1 MSEPPPF
8 LELSH
13 PSPGVRVI
21 TLNRPGRLNA
31 IDDAGHR
38 AILRALSEVDD
49 DPQVH
54 VAVLAGA
61 GRAFCAGGDLDEPLP
76 ADGSARAEALH
87 RMYERNVTTVNRL
100 LAVGKPIVSAVHG
113 VAVGAGL
120 RLALLADISV
130 VASDARLIDGHLR
143 LGVTAGDHA
152 ALIWPL
158 LCGLAKAKYHLMTGA
173 ELSGEEAERLG
184 LVSLSVAPDEVLPR
198 ALAIA
203 AELAAGPQYA
213 LRATK
218 RVLNHWV
225 RAALPTYEQSA
236 ALEALNFLHADAVEG
251 VAASREGRRPRFPS
265 AQLPPAT
272 DSV

>member
-1 MSEPPPF
+1 MSEPAQF

-13 PSPGVRVI
+13 PSPGVRLI
-21 TLNRPGRLNA
+21 TLNRPNQLNA

-38 AILRALSEVDD
+38 AILRALSDVDD
-49 DPQVH
+49 DPEVR
-54 VAVLAGA
+54 VVVLAGA
-61 GRAFCAGGDLDEPLP
+61 GRAFCAGGDLGEPLP
-76 ADGSARAEALH
+76 AEGPARAEALH
-87 RMYERNVTTVNRL
+87 LMYERNVTTMSRL
-100 LAVGKPIVSAVHG
+100 LAVSKPIVSAVHG

-173 ELSGEEAERLG
+173 ELSGTEAERLG
-184 LVSLSVAPDEVLPR
+184 LVSVCVAPGEVQAR

-203 AELAAGPQYA
+203 AELAAGPQFA

-218 RVLNHWV
+218 RVLNHWL
-225 RAALPTYEQSA
+225 RAALPAYEQSA
-236 ALEALNFLHADAVEG
+236 ALEALNFMHADAVEG
-251 VAASREGRRPRFPS
+251 VAASRERRAPRFPS
-265 AQLPPAT
+265 AQFPAAPGP
-272 DSV
+272 